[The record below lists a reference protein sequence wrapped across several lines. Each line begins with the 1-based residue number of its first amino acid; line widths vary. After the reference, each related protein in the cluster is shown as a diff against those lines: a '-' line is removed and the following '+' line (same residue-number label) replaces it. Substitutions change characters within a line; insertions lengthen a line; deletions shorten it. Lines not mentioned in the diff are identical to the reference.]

1 MRSYARVATSV
12 VALTLSTSALLAA
25 QQTTAA
31 PGSPKIV
38 YVNSQK
44 IIAQAP
50 GRADAEAQFQREMDQ
65 YKAQVQKMGDSLQT
79 QIADYRKNEAT
90 MTATAKTAKE
100 KDLGGKQQAYQ
111 QRVQE
116 LEQTAQQREAELV
129 RPIMEQINRII
140 EQIRAKNGYT
150 FILDAGSQAG
160 VVVAADS
167 SLDITDAV
175 IKRLVAAGP
184 VTTKVAPMN
193 PPTSTPAARPAG
205 ATTPKPTGVSRPKST
220 PPSGR

>member
-1 MRSYARVATSV
+1 MRSFTRVAAIV
-12 VALTLSTSALLAA
+12 AALTMSMTAIAGAQAA
-25 QQTTAA
+25 
-31 PGSPKIV
+31 GPKIV

-79 QIADYRKNEAT
+79 MVADYQKAEPTLSAPVKAT
-90 MTATAKTAKE
+90 RT
-100 KDLGGKQQAYQ
+100 KDLRDRQQAYQ
-111 QRVQE
+111 QHVQQ

-129 RPIMEQINRII
+129 RPIMEQINKII
-140 EQIRAKNGYT
+140 EQVRTENNYT

-167 SLDITDAV
+167 SLDITDQV
-175 IKRLVAAGP
+175 IKRLQAAGP
-184 VTTKVAPMN
+184 VALKAPPM
-193 PPTSTPAARPAG
+193 AAPS
-205 ATTPKPTGVSRPKST
+205 TTPKPTGATTQKPTGVARPKTT
-220 PPSGR
+220 P

>member
-1 MRSYARVATSV
+1 MRSFARVATAV
-12 VALTLSTSALLAA
+12 VALTLSMSGILAA
-25 QQTTAA
+25 QAA
-31 PGSPKIV
+31 APKIV

-50 GRADAEAQFQREMDQ
+50 GRADAEAQFQKEMDQ

-79 QIADYRKNEAT
+79 AVADYQKQEPTLTPAVKAT
-90 MTATAKTAKE
+90 RT
-100 KDLGGKQQAYQ
+100 KDLRDRQASYQ
-111 QRVQE
+111 QHVQQ

-129 RPIMEQINRII
+129 RPIMEQINKII
-140 EQIRAKNGYT
+140 EQIRTENNYS

-167 SLDITDAV
+167 SLDITDSV

-184 VTTKVAPMN
+184 VASKAA
-193 PPTSTPAARPAG
+193 TPAPTTATPRPTG
-205 ATTPKPTGVSRPKST
+205 AASQKPTGVARPKST
-220 PPSGR
+220 P